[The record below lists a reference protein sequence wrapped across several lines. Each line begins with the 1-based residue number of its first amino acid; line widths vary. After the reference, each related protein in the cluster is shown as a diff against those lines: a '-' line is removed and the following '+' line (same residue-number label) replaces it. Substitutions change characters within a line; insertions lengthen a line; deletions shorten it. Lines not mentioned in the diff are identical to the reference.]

1 MVVKS
6 LVDTKI
12 IIFSNNYIDK
22 KYKNNILKFK
32 NIINIWINKYIR
44 K

>member
-1 MVVKS
+1 MIVKS
-6 LVDTKI
+6 LVNTKI

-22 KYKNNILKFK
+22 IYKNNINIFK
-32 NIINIWINKYIR
+32 KIINKWISKYIR